1 MKTAIVGASGY
12 SGEELIRLLSQ
23 HPEAELC
30 AVTSRSLAGQKVA
43 DHLPKLSHIVKDLT
57 FTESSPQALAKNK
70 EIDTVF
76 LALPHGVSFEY
87 AEPLFEAGK
96 TIIDLSADFRLN
108 SPSNYEKYYG
118 KKHPAP
124 QLLDVSPYVIP
135 EISHPKWLDAQL
147 IACPGCYP
155 TSILIPLIPL
165 FKAGQISHKNVVINS
180 YSGVSGAGKTLNEG
194 LLYTNVNE
202 SLKAYGLPTHRH
214 LSEISEQLDTA
225 AFEDVSIQFCPHLAP
240 INRGIHT
247 TIVVPAKVSIETIYA
262 QWEKA
267 YGEAPFVKILP
278 SGTFPEIKNV
288 VGSNRINF
296 SAVYDKQTENLII
309 TSVIDNLIKGA
320 SGQAVQIFNKKFAF
334 PETMGLL

>member
-1 MKTAIVGASGY
+1 MKTAIAGASGY

-23 HPEAELC
+23 HPVAELC

-43 DHLPKLSHIVKDLT
+43 DILPKLSHSVKDLT
-57 FTESSPQALAKNK
+57 FTESSPKALAENK
-70 EIDTVF
+70 EIETVF

-87 AEPLFEAGK
+87 AEPLYDAGK

-124 QLLDVSPYVIP
+124 QLLDVSPYVLP
-135 EISHPKWLDAQL
+135 EISHPKWMDAQL

-165 FKAGQISHKNVVINS
+165 FKAGHISHKNVVINS
-180 YSGVSGAGKTLNEG
+180 YSGVSGAGKTLKEG
-194 LLYTNVNE
+194 LLYPNVNE
-202 SLKAYGLPTHRH
+202 NLQAYGLPKHRH

-240 INRGIHT
+240 IDRGILT

-267 YGEAPFVKILP
+267 YSEAPFVKILP
-278 SGTFPEIKNV
+278 SGTFPATKNV
-288 VGSNRINF
+288 VGTNRIDF
-296 SAVYDKQTENLII
+296 SAVYDPQTENIVI

-320 SGQAVQIFNKKFAF
+320 SGQAVQIFNKKFAL

>member
-57 FTESSPQALAKNK
+57 FTESSPQALAENK

-87 AEPLFEAGK
+87 AEPLFKAGK

-288 VGSNRINF
+288 VGSNRIDF

>member
-57 FTESSPQALAKNK
+57 FTESSPQALAENK

-87 AEPLFEAGK
+87 AEPLFKAGK

-194 LLYTNVNE
+194 LLYTNVNK

-267 YGEAPFVKILP
+267 YCEAPFVKILP

-288 VGSNRINF
+288 VGSNRIDF

>member
-23 HPEAELC
+23 HPKAELC

-43 DHLPKLSHIVKDLT
+43 NILPNLSHSVKGLT
-57 FTESSPQALAKNK
+57 FTESSPQALAEDTNI
-70 EIDTVF
+70 ETVF

-87 AEPLFEAGK
+87 AEPLYNAGK

-124 QLLDVSPYVIP
+124 QLLDVSPYVLP
-135 EISHPKWLDAQL
+135 EISHPKWMDAQL

-165 FKAGQISHKNVVINS
+165 FKAGHLSHKNVFISS
-180 YSGVSGAGKTLNEG
+180 YSGVSGAGKTLKED
-194 LLYTNVNE
+194 LLHTNVNE
-202 SLKAYGLPTHRH
+202 NMKAYGLPKHRH

-240 INRGIHT
+240 VDRGIHT
-247 TIVVPAKVSIETIYA
+247 TIVVPAKVSIETIYT
-262 QWEKA
+262 QWEKV
-267 YGEAPFVKILP
+267 YSDAPFVKILP
-278 SGTFPEIKNV
+278 IGTFPETKHV
-288 VGSNRINF
+288 VGSNRIDF
-296 SAVYDKQTENLII
+296 SAVYDQQTENIVI

-320 SGQAVQIFNKKFAF
+320 GGQAVQIFNKKFAL

>member
-57 FTESSPQALAKNK
+57 FTESSPQALAENK

-288 VGSNRINF
+288 VGSNRIDF

>member
-57 FTESSPQALAKNK
+57 FTESSPQALAENK

-87 AEPLFEAGK
+87 AEPLFEADK

-288 VGSNRINF
+288 VGSNRIDF

-309 TSVIDNLIKGA
+309 TSAIDNLIKGA

>member
-1 MKTAIVGASGY
+1 MRRAIVGALGF
-12 SGEELIRLLSQ
+12 SGEEVIRLLSQ

-57 FTESSPQALAKNK
+57 FTESSPQALAENK

-87 AEPLFEAGK
+87 AEPLFKAGK

-267 YGEAPFVKILP
+267 YGEAPFVKILS

-288 VGSNRINF
+288 VGSNRIDF

>member
-1 MKTAIVGASGY
+1 MY
-12 SGEELIRLLSQ
+12 
-23 HPEAELC
+23 
-30 AVTSRSLAGQKVA
+30 
-43 DHLPKLSHIVKDLT
+43 
-57 FTESSPQALAKNK
+57 N
-70 EIDTVF
+70 
-76 LALPHGVSFEY
+76 
-87 AEPLFEAGK
+87 AGK

-124 QLLDVSPYVIP
+124 QLLDISPYVLP
-135 EISHPKWLDAQL
+135 EISHPKWMDAQL

-165 FKAGQISHKNVVINS
+165 FKVGHISHKNVVINS
-180 YSGVSGAGKTLNEG
+180 YSGVSGAGKTLKEG
-194 LLYTNVNE
+194 LLYPNVNE
-202 SLKAYGLPTHRH
+202 NLQAYGLPKHRH

-240 INRGIHT
+240 IDRGIHT

-267 YGEAPFVKILP
+267 YDEAPFVKILP
-278 SGTFPEIKNV
+278 SGTFPATKNV
-288 VGSNRINF
+288 VGTNRIDF
-296 SAVYDKQTENLII
+296 SAVYDPQTENIVI

-320 SGQAVQIFNKKFAF
+320 SGQAVQIFNKKFAL